1 MFRWKRVR
9 EHRWLFLNVI
19 LCRRVLLAV
28 LLALVAWAGL
38 VVLGC
43 VAQAGTPDLK
53 KDLAAVT
60 RGYRFDLTRYTVTAV
75 VAKIEA
81 LGRRAGTRLTPE
93 EQRRLVAQY
102 QARAMELSR
111 LEDAIQRLY
120 ADPTVTDPETAAA
133 AMQDRLAQVRVL
145 HTATRPVVEA
155 ILERQMAATLAE
167 LGLTTAGF
175 VFPPVRFDFSSPP
188 NYLIVSPR
196 DRIELEA
203 SLYLQPDLDL
213 SVITALENEIAERF
227 NRSVLIEGLGGI
239 GAWPTVVLDR
249 ADLAWILE
257 TIAHEWVH
265 NYLIFYPLGRAMFA
279 DPRMNTINETVATI
293 VGQEVGRR
301 LAHDVYGIPYP
312 APAPPPDP
320 KRPLPPPDP
329 NRFDFN
335 TEMRRTRLRV
345 DELLAAGR
353 IEEAEAYMEER
364 RRLFVAHGYPLRK
377 LNQAYFAF
385 HGSYATGAAS
395 TDPIGP
401 KLQEL
406 RRRTPDLATFLRLV
420 RGIRQPDDLD
430 RLLAEGQDHP

>member
-1 MFRWKRVR
+1 MFRWMRANKRR
-9 EHRWLFLNVI
+9 AWFRGADKG
-19 LCRRVLLAV
+19 RRSVLVGLLV
-28 LLALVAWAGL
+28 LGLWAGL
-38 VVLGC
+38 VALGH
-43 VAQAGTPDLK
+43 AQAGVFDLQEG
-53 KDLAAVT
+53 LAAVT

-75 VAKIEA
+75 AAKLEA
-81 LGRRAGTRLTPE
+81 LGRRSGTRLAPD
-93 EQRRLVAQY
+93 EQRRLVEQY
-102 QARAMELSR
+102 QARAQTIAE
-111 LEDAIQRLY
+111 LEDAIARVY
-120 ADPTVTDPETAAA
+120 ADPAVADPEMATIL
-133 AMQDRLAQVRVL
+133 MEVQLEEIRYL
-145 HTATRPVVEA
+145 HATTRPVVEA
-155 ILERQMAATLAE
+155 ILERQMASTLAE

-175 VFPPVRFDFSSPP
+175 VFPPVRFRFSSPP

-203 SLYLQPDLDL
+203 GLYLQPDLDL
-213 SVITALENEIAERF
+213 SVITALEDKIAARF
-227 NRSVLIEGLGGI
+227 DRSVLIEGLGGI

-265 NYLIFYPLGRAMFA
+265 NYLIFYPLGQGMFF
-279 DPRMNTINETVATI
+279 DPQMNTINETVATI
-293 VGQEVGRR
+293 VGQEVGRK

-312 APAPPPDP
+312 TPAPPPDP
-320 KRPLPPPDP
+320 NRPLPPPDP

-335 TEMRRTRLRV
+335 TEMRRTRVHV

-353 IEEAEAYMEER
+353 VEEAEAYMEER

-406 RRRTPDLATFLRLV
+406 RQLTPDLATFVRLV
-420 RGIRQPDDLD
+420 RGIREPTDLD
-430 RLLAEGQDHP
+430 RLLAAWRGRG

>member
-1 MFRWKRVR
+1 
-9 EHRWLFLNVI
+9 
-19 LCRRVLLAV
+19 
-28 LLALVAWAGL
+28 
-38 VVLGC
+38 
-43 VAQAGTPDLK
+43 
-53 KDLAAVT
+53 
-60 RGYRFDLTRYTVTAV
+60 
-75 VAKIEA
+75 
-81 LGRRAGTRLTPE
+81 
-93 EQRRLVAQY
+93 
-102 QARAMELSR
+102 MELSR

>member
-1 MFRWKRVR
+1 MFRWTRADKRRLPFPGADKGRQVVLVGFLVLVL
-9 EHRWLFLNVI
+9 WLG
-19 LCRRVLLAV
+19 
-28 LLALVAWAGL
+28 LVAL
-38 VVLGC
+38 SN
-43 VAQAGTPDLK
+43 AQAGASDLK
-53 KDLAAVT
+53 KDLDSLT
-60 RGYRFDLTRYTVTAV
+60 RDYRFDLTRHTVAAV
-75 VAKIEA
+75 AAKLEA
-81 LGRRAGTRLTPE
+81 LGRRSGTRLAPD
-93 EQRRLVAQY
+93 EQRRLVKQY
-102 QARAMELSR
+102 QARADTIAR
-111 LEDAIQRLY
+111 LEDAIARVY
-120 ADPTVTDPETAAA
+120 ADPAVTDPEAATALMEGQLGAI
-133 AMQDRLAQVRVL
+133 RYL
-145 HTATRPVVEA
+145 HASTRPVVEA
-155 ILERQMAATLAE
+155 ILERQMTATLTE
-167 LGLTTAGF
+167 LGLTTAGL

-188 NYLIVSPR
+188 NYLIISPR
-196 DRIELEA
+196 DRIVLEVG
-203 SLYLQPDLDL
+203 LYLQPDLDL
-213 SVITALENEIAERF
+213 SVITALEDEIAARF
-227 NRSVLIEGLGGI
+227 DRSVLIEGLGGI

-265 NYLIFYPLGRAMFA
+265 NYLIFYPLGRAMFS

-293 VGQEVGRR
+293 VGQEVGRK

-320 KRPLPPPDP
+320 NRPLPPPDP

-353 IEEAEAYMEER
+353 VAEAEAYMEER

-406 RRRTPDLATFLRLV
+406 RQRTPDLATFVRLV

-430 RLLAEGQDHP
+430 RLLAEWSHRR

>member
-1 MFRWKRVR
+1 MRAP
-9 EHRWLFLNVI
+9 EP
-19 LCRRVLLAV
+19 RRLLVNAARRRALLVV
-28 LLALVAWAGL
+28 LLALGWWAG
-38 VVLGC
+38 VFVFGC
-43 VAQAGTPDLK
+43 IAQAGTPDLK

-60 RGYRFDLTRYTVTAV
+60 RDYRFDLTRYAVTAV
-75 VAKIEA
+75 VAKIDA
-81 LGRRAGTRLTPE
+81 LGRRPGVRLTPD
-93 EQRRLVAQY
+93 EQRRLVRQY
-102 QARAMELSR
+102 QARALEINR
-111 LEDAIQRLY
+111 LEDAIERLY

-133 AMQDRLAQVRVL
+133 DIQDRLAQVRTL
-145 HTATRPVVEA
+145 HAATRPVVEA
-155 ILERQMAATLAE
+155 ILERQMTATLAE

-213 SVITALENEIAERF
+213 SVITALENEIATRF

-249 ADLAWILE
+249 ADLVWILE

-265 NYLIFYPLGRAMFA
+265 NYLIFYPLGRAMFS

-293 VGQEVGRR
+293 VGQEVGRK

-312 APAPPPDP
+312 PPAPPPDLN
-320 KRPLPPPDP
+320 RPLPPPDP
-329 NRFDFN
+329 NRFDFQ
-335 TEMRRTRLRV
+335 TEMRRTRLHV
-345 DELLAAGR
+345 DELLAAGQV
-353 IEEAEAYMEER
+353 EEAEAYMEER

-385 HGSYATGAAS
+385 HGSYATGPAS

-406 RRRTPDLATFLRLV
+406 RRATPDLATFLRLV
-420 RGIRQPDDLD
+420 RGIRQPDDLERLVAEWRD
-430 RLLAEGQDHP
+430 RR